1 VRVLV
6 TGAGGFIGS
15 HVRRALIDQGDEVV
29 GVFRPDP
36 QTRHFTAAADI
47 HADLRTAD
55 LDRLV
60 REAAPDACI
69 HLAWHVA
76 PSTYLRDV
84 GENLAALAASARLL
98 AALDAAGCERVVLA
112 GTCLEPGTPIDGQPE
127 EPRTIYAAAKAAVH
141 TVSMQLDT
149 ASAACAHIF
158 SLYGPG
164 ERCERVVPAVA
175 RACLENRSIDVTSGE
190 QKRDFLRVEDVASA
204 VVSVM
209 KSDLQ
214 GGVDVCSGVTTPLRE
229 VFRAIGEAT
238 GRADLIVIGGRPLA
252 TDEPLEIAGDS
263 SALAGI
269 GWRPRW
275 SLEAGIADA
284 VDWWRSELDREAVT

>member
-1 VRVLV
+1 MTRSS
-6 TGAGGFIGS
+6 GS
-15 HVRRALIDQGDEVV
+15 SAQVDRRTTPLPSPRSE
-29 GVFRPDP
+29 P
-36 QTRHFTAAADI
+36 TS
-47 HADLRTAD
+47 RTAD

-60 REAAPDACI
+60 GDAEPDACI
-69 HLAWHVA
+69 HLAWHVE

-84 GENLAALAASARLL
+84 GENLAALSASARLL
-98 AALDAAGCERVVLA
+98 AALDGAGCERVVLA
-112 GTCLEPGTPIDGQPE
+112 GTCLEPGTLIDGHTEDPQ
-127 EPRTIYAAAKAAVH
+127 TIYAAAKAAVH
-141 TVSMQLDT
+141 MVSMQLDT
-149 ASAACAHIF
+149 TRAACAHIF
-158 SLYGPG
+158 SPYGPG
-164 ERCERVVPAVA
+164 ERCERVVPAVV

-190 QKRDFLRVEDVASA
+190 QRRDLLRVEDVASA

-252 TDEPLEIAGDS
+252 TGEPLEIAGDS

-284 VDWWRSELDREAVT
+284 VDWWRSELDREAAR